1 MLIAALLAST
11 VAATWPPLTYGSTL
25 LPPTGARPSILPLRI
40 HTRGGGPRVL
50 TSSSHVNMLGL
61 GARSGILPLRS
72 HTRGGGPRVLTSS
85 SHTKSSRVNML
96 GTGAWGAE
104 RLVTLFKVDGSQ
116 CGEAHVRSEFVPFAQ
131 QFAGLQMGDCAS
143 IGYTKSFA
151 KQTLNVPVVGT
162 ISIAL
167 FTS

>member
-40 HTRGGGPRVL
+40 
-50 TSSSHVNMLGL
+50 
-61 GARSGILPLRS
+61 